1 MTHNLKA
8 LGLALIASFALS
20 AMVASAAWA
29 AEFSFRSDGTF
40 TYITGEEKN
49 GQFIVDGGVIK
60 CGQTI
65 YYGTQGGMK
74 TGFLI
79 VEPLYTNCSVG
90 GLTVEIH
97 PNGCAFSFLQDNNTG
112 GGKFDAITSI
122 GCPVG
127 EEMTITFLMGATAKC
142 VIHIPEQTL
151 GTGAV
156 FTNGVTGKGIKD
168 YKADISLSGIKYQQ
182 TKGTGIGACNT
193 GDETANGS
201 FAGSPTFTGRDE
213 SKIEETHIWVE

>member
-1 MTHNLKA
+1 MIRYLKI
-8 LGLALIASFALS
+8 LCVSLVASFMLS
-20 AMVASAAWA
+20 AMVASTACA
-29 AEFSFRSDGTF
+29 AEFLFRSDGTF
-40 TYITGEEKN
+40 TYITGEEKG
-49 GQFIVDGGVIK
+49 GQFIGDGGVIN

-65 YYGTQGGMK
+65 YYGTQGGFK

-79 VEPLYTNCSVG
+79 VEPLYTNCTVG
-90 GLTVEIH
+90 GLAVEIH
-97 PNGCAFSFLQDNNTG
+97 TNGCGFSFLQDNNTG

-122 GCPVG
+122 GCPIG
-127 EEMTITFLMGATAKC
+127 QEMTITFLMGATTKC
-142 VIHIPEQTL
+142 IIHIPEQTL

-168 YKADISLSGIKYQQ
+168 YKADINLTGIKYQQ

-201 FAGSPTFTGRDE
+201 FAGNPTFTGRDE
-213 SKIEETHIWVE
+213 SKLEETHIWLE